1 MNAIYLIGFMGSGKT
16 TIGTELAK
24 KLDLPFF
31 DTDEEIIKSENRPIS
46 QIFAEDGEEY
56 FRQAETKALHS
67 LPTENVIVS
76 TGGGIILNE
85 ENRSYMKKNGNTFFL
100 YCSPDKLFE
109 RLKDDTA
116 RPLLSGDKR
125 KEIES
130 RLEVRLPLYKEAN
143 HIIDTSD
150 LSIEETVKK
159 ITDLLTKNEKF

>member
-1 MNAIYLIGFMGSGKT
+1 MSAIYLTGFMGAGKT
-16 TIGTELAK
+16 TIGIELAK

-31 DTDEEIIKSENRPIS
+31 DTDEAIVKNENRPIS

-76 TGGGIILNE
+76 TGGGIILKE

-130 RLEVRLPLYKEAN
+130 RLEFRLPLYKEAN

-159 ITDLLTKNEKF
+159 ITDLLTKNEKL